1 MAPPGAAIDATTA
14 PHVVPLPAP
23 GVPPTMPTTEGQTA
37 PHMTPNITFEM
48 NPLTTPVI
56 PEVGPIGQL
65 GLPDMTSLESRQK
78 KYDNVDSNAIP
89 EAKAVLNR
97 LNQCNILGVEDCR

>member
-1 MAPPGAAIDATTA
+1 
-14 PHVVPLPAP
+14 
-23 GVPPTMPTTEGQTA
+23 
-37 PHMTPNITFEM
+37 MTPNITFEM

>member
-1 MAPPGAAIDATTA
+1 
-14 PHVVPLPAP
+14 
-23 GVPPTMPTTEGQTA
+23 
-37 PHMTPNITFEM
+37 MTPNITFEM

-89 EAKAVLNR
+89 KR
-97 LNQCNILGVEDCR
+97 RPS